1 MTITRSPTTGFIT
14 DTTLGSVT
22 TLLGHSGFGELDSTD
37 ASAGATALYSTSYT
51 RDALGRI
58 TQLDETVEGVASTW
72 VYEYDVAGRLWKV
85 TDDGVLVGQYS
96 YDNNGNRTGVTN
108 DLGLAV
114 RGSYD
119 AQDRL
124 LSYGDATYTHTANG
138 ELSSRTTPTG
148 TTSYVYD
155 VLGNLV
161 QVTLEDSTVIEY
173 VVDGENRRVGRKVGG
188 TLVQG
193 FLYKDR
199 LNPVAELDGTGNVVA
214 RFVYGTKANVPNY
227 MEKGGVTYRILSDH
241 LGSVRLV
248 VDTSTGVVAQR
259 LDYDEYGVVL
269 MDSAPGFQPLG
280 FAGGIYD
287 HQTKLVRFG
296 ARDYDA
302 EVGRWTSKDP
312 ILFDGV
318 DGTNLYGYVVNDPMN
333 GLDPEGQQ
341 TAGSL
346 AGWIC
351 GTSPLCHLA
360 LAVVLH
366 GGGGLSHG
374 MEKIC
379 AKAKEP
385 DPGECVLQGEENDPY
400 RGTGI
405 CVFSCKESNGRE
417 FEWRESALLLGGKCP
432 DKGMIKNIVKSW
444 PKGPLGPPK

>member
-1 MTITRSPTTGFIT
+1 MSQAATAEDRTHRRSSAARPRSTPATGRAMRK
-14 DTTLGSVT
+14 LA
-22 TLLGHSGFGELDSTD
+22 SGPRAFWTPSHRAQGDSKPRK
-37 ASAGATALYSTSYT
+37 APGKSAGA
-51 RDALGRI
+51 RRK
-58 TQLDETVEGVASTW
+58 
-72 VYEYDVAGRLWKV
+72 R
-85 TDDGVLVGQYS
+85 
-96 YDNNGNRTGVTN
+96 
-108 DLGLAV
+108 V
-114 RGSYD
+114 RC
-119 AQDRL
+119 RC
-124 LSYGDATYTHTANG
+124 
-138 ELSSRTTPTG
+138 
-148 TTSYVYD
+148 
-155 VLGNLV
+155 
-161 QVTLEDSTVIEY
+161 
-173 VVDGENRRVGRKVGG
+173 
-188 TLVQG
+188 
-193 FLYKDR
+193 LYKDR

-269 MDSAPGFQPLG
+269 MDSAPGFQPFG